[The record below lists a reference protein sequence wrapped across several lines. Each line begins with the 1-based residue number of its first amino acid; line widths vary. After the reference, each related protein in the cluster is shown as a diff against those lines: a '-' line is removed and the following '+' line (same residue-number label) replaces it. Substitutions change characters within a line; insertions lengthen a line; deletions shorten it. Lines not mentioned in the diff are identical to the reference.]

1 MPALTLPDG
10 FSGRPMRQDDIDAV
24 VDLLA
29 VAEPEDRTGEF
40 WDAEDLT
47 DEWVNELVDLGRDG
61 VLVHDGDGVVGYA
74 TAIAPPTFRGAFGVE
89 LGGRVHPRLRGRGI
103 GRVLLDWQLARG
115 AEVHAQRHPEAPA
128 RLMVDV
134 PATMPSLER
143 LVRRAGLSEGRRY
156 FWMERPLATLPAVPQ
171 VEGVELVPFA
181 WDRDDE
187 VRRAHNAA
195 FAEHH
200 GSSERDVAS
209 WQVMFTGRT
218 AFRPDLSALAIA
230 DGAVVGYAL
239 VYVYESD
246 TRATGVRAA
255 YFGQIG
261 VLPHARGRGLATA
274 VVTTALRAAAAGDC
288 QLGALQV
295 DSLNS
300 TGALGLYERLG
311 FRTTRTRTTWHRE
324 LPPRAA
330 H

>member
-1 MPALTLPDG
+1 MPELTLPDG
-10 FSGRPMRQDDIDAV
+10 LTGRPMHADDIDAV
-24 VDLLA
+24 VALLA
-29 VAEPEDRTGEF
+29 AAEPEDRTGEF

-61 VLVHDGDGVVGYA
+61 VLVHDGDDAVGYA
-74 TAIAPPTFRGAFGVE
+74 TALAPPTFRDAFGVE
-89 LGGRVHPRLRGRGI
+89 LGGRVHPRRRGRGI
-103 GRVLLDWQLARG
+103 GRALLDWQLARG
-115 AEVHAQRHPEAPA
+115 AELHAQRHPEAPA
-128 RLMVDV
+128 RLTVDV

-156 FWMERPLATLPAVPQ
+156 FWMERALDALPAVPQ

-187 VRRAHNAA
+187 IRRAHNAA

-274 VVTTALRAAAAGDC
+274 VVATALRAAAAREC
-288 QLGALQV
+288 RLGALQV

-311 FRTTRTRTTWHRE
+311 FRTTRTRTTWNRE

>member
-1 MPALTLPDG
+1 VPALTLPDG
-10 FSGRPMRQDDIDAV
+10 LTGRPMCDDDIDAV
-24 VDLLA
+24 VALLA
-29 VAEPEDRTGEF
+29 AAEPEDRTGEF

-47 DEWVNELVDLGRDG
+47 DEWVNDLVDLGSDG
-61 VLVHDGDGVVGYA
+61 VLVHHGDDVVGYA
-74 TAIAPPTFRGAFGVE
+74 TAIAPPTFRDAFGVY
-89 LGGRVHPRLRGRGI
+89 LGGRVHPRWRSRGI
-103 GRVLLDWQLARG
+103 GRALLDWQLARG

-128 RLMVDV
+128 RLSVEV

-143 LVRRAGLSEGRRY
+143 LVRRTGLAEGRRY
-156 FWMERPLATLPAVPQ
+156 FWMERPLDTLPAVPA
-171 VEGVELVPFA
+171 VEGVELVPFD
-181 WDRDDE
+181 WERDDE

-195 FAEHH
+195 FTEHH

-209 WQVMFTGRT
+209 WHVMYTGRT

-239 VYVYESD
+239 VYVFESD

-261 VLPHARGRGLATA
+261 VLPYARGRGLATA
-274 VVTTALRAAAAGDC
+274 VVTTALHAAAGRDC

-300 TGALGLYERLG
+300 TGALGLYERIG
-311 FRTTRTRTTWHRE
+311 FRTARTRTDWNRE